1 MATMTSRLDSNELL
15 HLAIAASRKD
25 DHEKAIGHLKQA
37 LELAPDNARVHY
49 FLGAEHAQIGLYE
62 RAMEGI
68 EASDVAIEVS
78 TAGLRKPVG
87 EIYPAREFLELC
99 LEVGRPDGSG
109 ELKGALALAD
119 GLLAAEAA
127 GVEFVLYDIAG
138 EPAEIAV
145 PLLESAGIERIVAV
159 STADAGAL
167 HAVNDLLSLLGGAAA
182 SQPLAGGIIGN
193 LLPGPYAEAIIDDF
207 ARQTAI
213 AVTGYIPRSLV
224 VTRSN
229 FFGET
234 VIDAAP
240 LAHQAYIYR
249 KLARDLA
256 AGRPAPV
263 VPLPLDNAGF
273 RDWSLDWGERLFDL
287 GEGLVEGGAAI

>member
-1 MATMTSRLDSNELL
+1 MLPRRIAFAGRKGAGITTVVANISAA
-15 HLAIAASRKD
+15 LAEA
-25 DHEKAIGHLKQA
+25 GHKL
-37 LELAPDNARVHY
+37 V
-49 FLGAEHAQIGLYE
+49 QIGCGDRSDSSAMLCRGKQVPTLTAALR
-62 RAMEGI
+62 RASTTRL
-68 EASDVAIEVS
+68 ADVAVTGFKGI
-78 TAGLRKPVG
+78 
-87 EIYPAREFLELC
+87 LC

-109 ELKGALALAD
+109 ELKRALALAD
-119 GLLAAEAA
+119 ELLTAEAA

-138 EPAEIAV
+138 EPAEVAL
-145 PLLESAGIERIVAV
+145 PLLESAVIERIVAV

-167 HAVNDLLSLLGGAAA
+167 HAVNDLLSLLGAAAA

-207 ARQTAI
+207 ARQAAI
-213 AVTGYIPRSLV
+213 AVTGYIPRSLA

-240 LAHQAYIYR
+240 LAHQAYLYR
-249 KLARDLA
+249 KLARDLV

-263 VPLPLDNAGF
+263 IPLPLDPAGF